1 MKYLASLALV
11 AILLVAAAQTALQA
25 SAQTQDAPPAWA
37 YPWAALDFKNGARK
51 SAVAERVP
59 PKMRRRLISAQG
71 LKASSLAE

>member
-51 SAVAERVP
+51 SAGCRARPAEDEEAADFGPGVKGLVA
-59 PKMRRRLISAQG
+59 G
-71 LKASSLAE
+71 